1 MIAISCGNKPIYLK
15 AVIYLYLYFIDGSKD
30 GYGITNTCFVDLFNA
45 INKPDYPWRTLSTPP
60 YLTLLKPDMDYIART
75 LLRTVLVFTSQT
87 PKAVNKYSDSSF
99 ELEVIVGGEMLSS
112 PTCSSLWTNLSN
124 LYEITF

>member
-1 MIAISCGNKPIYLK
+1 MAMSCGNRAIYLK
-15 AVIYLYLYFIDGSKD
+15 VVISLYLYLIDGFIEGS
-30 GYGITNTCFVDLFNA
+30 GITNTCFVDLFKA
-45 INKPDYPWRTLSTPP
+45 IKSPDYPWRTLSTPP
-60 YLTLLKPDMDYIART
+60 NLALLKSEIDYIERT
-75 LLRTVLVFTSQT
+75 LLRTVLVLTYQT

-99 ELEVIVGGEMLSS
+99 ELEAIVGGEMLSS